1 MVTTFFTSCALL
13 TGNEGG
19 GTSPLVRVHHHGRL
33 PEGLLAFAEQ
43 SRQEVS
49 SEQHRA
55 FFEANAPYSLTD
67 YFFSPTQA
75 QGDSASVDARS
86 ISAPGVREISSRGSM
101 QAQSTCSKRPR
112 SNLPQYRS
120 G

>member
-1 MVTTFFTSCALL
+1 MATTFFTNCALL

-19 GTSPLVRVHHHGRL
+19 GTSPPVRVHQQGRL

-43 SRQEVS
+43 SRQEIS
-49 SEQHRA
+49 SEQHRV
-55 FFEANAPYSLTD
+55 FFEANAPYSLSG
-67 YFFSPTQA
+67 YLFSPTQA
-75 QGDSASVDARS
+75 QGDSASMSARS

-101 QAQSTCSKRPR
+101 EARSTCSKRSR